1 MTAPAIVVIPARGGS
16 KRFPRKNIA
25 LLAGKPLLS
34 YAVDAA
40 RAASTISDVF
50 VSTEDDEIAAIARQC
65 GAVVPYTR
73 PAKLAGDNVTAD
85 EAVADLVRHVQETEN
100 RQFSVVA
107 LIQPTSPFVKP
118 EHVDAAVKMLWEDP
132 SLNSVTTMS
141 ELSHR
146 VHPYNLSFVE
156 PDGRWEFIFAKERT
170 HARSRQKKPLAL
182 MFCNVFAART
192 ETMLTK
198 GRFGD
203 RKGSV
208 LIDEL
213 YAWDIDYEWELA
225 VAGFLLE
232 KGFVDLA
239 HRSPG

>member
-1 MTAPAIVVIPARGGS
+1 MTDPAIVVIPARGGS

-25 LLAGKPLLS
+25 LLAGRPLLS
-34 YAVDAA
+34 YAIDAA
-40 RAASTISDVF
+40 RAAPTISEVF
-50 VSTEDDEIAAIARQC
+50 VSTEDDEIAAIAKEC
-65 GAVVPYTR
+65 GATVPYMR
-73 PAKLAGDNVTAD
+73 PAKLAGDTVTAD
-85 EAVADLVRHVQETEN
+85 EVVADLVRHVQQTEN
-100 RQFSVVA
+100 RRFSVVA

-118 EHVDAAVKMLWEDP
+118 EHVDAAVTMLWEDP
-132 SLNSVTTMS
+132 SLDSVTTMS

-156 PDGRWEFIFAKERT
+156 PNGRWEFIFAKER
-170 HARSRQKKPLAL
+170 AQSRNRQKKPPAQ

-198 GRFGD
+198 GRFGE
-203 RKGSV
+203 RKGFV

-213 YAWDIDYEWELA
+213 YAWDIDFEWELA

-232 KGFVDLA
+232 NGFVDLS
-239 HRSPG
+239 HRMPG

>member
-1 MTAPAIVVIPARGGS
+1 MTDPAIVVIPARGKS

-25 LLAGKPLLS
+25 LLAGRPLLS
-34 YAVDAA
+34 YAIDAA
-40 RAASTISDVF
+40 RAASTISDIF
-50 VSTEDDEIAAIARQC
+50 VSTEDVEIAAIAKQC
-65 GAVVPYTR
+65 GATVPYMR
-73 PAKLAGDNVTAD
+73 PADLAGDTVTAD
-85 EAVADLVRHVQETEN
+85 EAVADLVRHVQQTEN
-100 RQFSVVA
+100 RRFSVVA

-118 EHVDAAVKMLWEDP
+118 EHVDAAVTMLWDNP
-132 SLNSVTTMS
+132 NFDSVTTMS

-156 PDGRWEFIFAKERT
+156 PDGRWEFIYAKEREQ
-170 HARSRQKKPLAL
+170 ARSRQKKPSAQ

-213 YAWDIDYEWELA
+213 YAWDIDFEWELA
-225 VAGFLLE
+225 VADFLLE